1 MDLNG
6 GSYSRLNWWWYA
18 RPSPLFCVI
27 LRTLLVKK
35 SKENPRRIL
44 MIHTGLLMSNYTTG
58 YQILYPH
65 FDIQLPNYP
74 YFDIQLPNYP
84 NCWISKW
91 LQHVASGHS
100 SHETLIWV
108 MRIFVALLSRF
119 HDSYETRAFGIGYA
133 IRFVRKAF
141 KSRIFFIF
149 FPWNGPML
157 WGIFII
163 FY

>member
-35 SKENPRRIL
+35 SKENHGESSWYIL
-44 MIHTGLLMSNYTTG
+44 GYLYPITLLDIEFYILILISNY
-58 YQILYPH
+58 
-65 FDIQLPNYP
+65 
-74 YFDIQLPNYP
+74 PNYP
-84 NCWISKW
+84 NCWISRW
-91 LQHVASGHS
+91 LQHVVSGHS

-108 MRIFVALLSRF
+108 MRIFVPLLSRF
-119 HDSYETRAFGIGYA
+119 HDSYEKLVLLALALA
-133 IRFVRKAF
+133 IRFIRKAF

>member
-27 LRTLLVKK
+27 LRTLVKK
-35 SKENPRRIL
+35 SEENHGESSWYIL
-44 MIHTGLLMSNYTTG
+44 GYLYPITLLDVKFDILILISNY
-58 YQILYPH
+58 
-65 FDIQLPNYP
+65 
-74 YFDIQLPNYP
+74 PNYP
-84 NCWISKW
+84 NCWISRW
-91 LQHVASGHS
+91 LQHVVSGHS

-108 MRIFVALLSRF
+108 MRIFVPLLSRF
-119 HDSYETRAFGIGYA
+119 HDSYEKLVLLALALALA
-133 IRFVRKAF
+133 IRFIRKAF